1 MAKMFTPSVSRVS
14 CSTKVCVCAHICGI
28 DWCTDSSWPSRQ
40 SSQFYMWK
48 HEMSTRKK
56 LANSFTDCSAHYHET
71 WLAYHVSF
79 WMRAWLLQVW
89 MWPCGHFTQSH
100 TANTQTSTMWKA
112 GGGDTGGELGKLFYT
127 EDKTWPT
134 WISTCVT
141 VKTIMQ
147 RLLSQIEKKTPL
159 FFSIV
164 FYIMHTFPANSVWT
178 HMTQYRCWTAI
189 TVPLM
194 IIFIIFSFYCVRP
207 KRSGVIRRIILSD
220 FWKLL

>member
-1 MAKMFTPSVSRVS
+1 
-14 CSTKVCVCAHICGI
+14 
-28 DWCTDSSWPSRQ
+28 
-40 SSQFYMWK
+40 
-48 HEMSTRKK
+48 MSTRKK

-112 GGGDTGGELGKLFYT
+112 GGGNTGGELGKLFYT

-147 RLLSQIEKKTPL
+147 RLLSQIEKKTLL

-164 FYIMHTFPANSVWT
+164 STVCNAYISSQLRMNT
-178 HMTQYRCWTAI
+178 HDTVQMLNCYYN